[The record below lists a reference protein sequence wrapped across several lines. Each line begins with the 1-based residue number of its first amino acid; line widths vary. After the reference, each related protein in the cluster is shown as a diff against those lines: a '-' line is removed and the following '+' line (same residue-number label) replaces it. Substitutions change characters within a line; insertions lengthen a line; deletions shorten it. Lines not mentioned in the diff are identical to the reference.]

1 MVHLIDQ
8 EEPWESSSWRLRMYN
23 LSHYSILQRVL
34 LSVSF
39 SKFALTF
46 PLTLCPSS
54 PASAPACRGG
64 WRRAAQPPNTEAMT
78 IKILSTLAILPT
90 CYSIFTLFNSPPIS
104 SLSLIN
110 LVVEALVL
118 FSRLLF
124 FLSIFLFLVSIIG
137 DIYLFSAMKDSLIV
151 NVNSNYD

>member
-8 EEPWESSSWRLRMYN
+8 EEPWESSSWRLRMHN
-23 LSHYSILQRVL
+23 LSHHSILQRVL

-39 SKFALTF
+39 SKFALT
-46 PLTLCPSS
+46 LCPSS
-54 PASAPACRGG
+54 PASAPACRGA

-124 FLSIFLFLVSIIG
+124 FLSIFLFLVSISRR
-137 DIYLFSAMKDSLIV
+137 YLFV
-151 NVNSNYD
+151 FCNER